1 MKLIKYLFICSL
13 ITVLAVSCEKGLDP
27 IIPVSPKPDVSGP
40 TLVIEYP
47 VEGKTIRSPE
57 EVATITIKLVA
68 TDDIELKSVNLQMD
82 GTEIVSYTSFKDYRR
97 AFIEFDYNNM
107 TDGDHTLTVTA
118 IDLTDKSI
126 TQTVN
131 FRKITAP
138 VYVPLD
144 GEVLYFPFEGDYID
158 LISGNAAT
166 PVGTPGFAAGKL
178 YDAYAGAADAYLT
191 YPSAGIIGDNL
202 SAAFWYKINAI
213 PDRAG
218 IFMISPPTTIVLQ
231 DRTKG
236 LRFAREADGTK
247 QKFWFNIGNG
257 TVDSWFVPPS
267 FDVIDDWIFIAFT
280 VSESHVTIYINGE
293 ISVEGDYEGPI
304 NWNDCSSISLMSG
317 APNVIYWDHLSDLS
331 LIDEL
336 HIFTR
341 VISAA
346 EVQSLYAIK

>member
-1 MKLIKYLFICSL
+1 MKLIKYWFICSL

-40 TLVIEYP
+40 TLVINYP
-47 VEGKTIRSPE
+47 VEGKPFVSPE

-68 TDDIELKSVNLQMD
+68 TDDVELKSVILQLD
-82 GTEIVSYTSFKDYRR
+82 GTEIGSLTDFKDYRR
-97 AFIEFDYNNM
+97 ADVKFDY
-107 TDGDHTLTVTA
+107 DLGSGDHTLTVTA
-118 IDLTDKSI
+118 TDLTDKSI

-138 VYVPLD
+138 VYIPLD
-144 GEVLYFPFEGDYID
+144 GEVLYFPFDSYYLD
-158 LISGNAAT
+158 LITGNAAT

-178 YDAYAGAADAYLT
+178 NDAYAGAQDAYLT

-236 LRFAREADGTK
+236 LRFAREADGIK

-267 FDVIDDWIFIAFT
+267 FDVTDDWMFIAFT